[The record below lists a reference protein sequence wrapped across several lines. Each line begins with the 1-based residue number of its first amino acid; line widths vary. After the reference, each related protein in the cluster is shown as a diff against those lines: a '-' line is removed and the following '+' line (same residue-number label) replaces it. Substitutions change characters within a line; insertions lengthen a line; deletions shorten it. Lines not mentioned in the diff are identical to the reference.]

1 VSSELQQGLATAPP
15 LTHYGSVEEARKNI
29 DRRRRA
35 GVVWRVIFYLA
46 TTISVA
52 ALAVLLLNIFNGAF
66 GYVAILNTIEPETL
80 SATGQPLD
88 ELSEEELISIL
99 EENIS
104 TGLLR
109 RFNFEEPL
117 EQRPKD
123 ELVTLVA
130 ARVVEPKIVES
141 WNLFPSLFQR
151 NEIIRF
157 INEEAEPGTRMEFRA
172 WLTLDFITSSQDP
185 DPQFAGVR
193 TAILGSLWMLVI
205 VMIVA
210 FPLGVGAA
218 IYLEEYARDSRIN
231 RLIQV
236 NIYNLSGVPSIIYG
250 LLGLAVFVRILGPVT
265 SGQIFG
271 TAATTEATGR
281 TILSAGL
288 TLSLLVLPIIIIS
301 SQEAIRAV
309 PNSLRESSY
318 GLGGTKWQTIW
329 QHVIPASFDRILTG
343 AILAVSRAVGDTATL
358 IMTGA
363 ATVIFVDPD
372 GIFSQ
377 FTALPIQIYQWSARP
392 QGAFR
397 NVAAAAIIVLLV
409 MLLSMNAF
417 AIITRDRIRRRRLM

>member
-1 VSSELQQGLATAPP
+1 VSSELQQGIKNDPRFS
-15 LTHYGSVEEARKNI
+15 HYGTVEDARKNI
-29 DRRRRA
+29 HNRRRA
-35 GVVWRVIFYLA
+35 GLVWQVVFYVS
-46 TTISVA
+46 TTIAVA
-52 ALAVLLLNIFNGAF
+52 ALVVLLLNIINGAF
-66 GYVAILNTIEPETL
+66 GYVAIKNTIEPETI
-80 SATGQPLD
+80 TPPGQELE
-88 ELSEEELISIL
+88 ELSEEQLIQIL
-99 EENIS
+99 EENVS
-104 TGLLR
+104 SGLLR

-117 EQRPKD
+117 EERSQL
-123 ELVTLVA
+123 ELLTLVQ
-130 ARVVEPKIVES
+130 ARVLEPRIVEA
-141 WNLFPSLFQR
+141 WNLFPSLLQR
-151 NEIIRF
+151 NEIIEF
-157 INEEAEPGTRMEFRA
+157 INEEAEPGTIMEFRA
-172 WLTLDFITSSQDP
+172 WLNPRFILSPQNP

-193 TAILGSLWMLVI
+193 TAILGSMWMLLIVI
-205 VMIVA
+205 VVG

-218 IYLEEYARDSRIN
+218 LYLEEYARDTPVNRI
-231 RLIQV
+231 IQV

-271 TAATTEATGR
+271 ATATTDATGR

-309 PNSLRESSY
+309 PQSLRDSSY

-329 QHVIPASFDRILTG
+329 HHVLPASFDRILTG

-409 MLLSMNAF
+409 LLLSMNAF